1 MNTMLIGSGDISRLM
16 MGKNTDGHLSLL
28 RQFVSGIKPYRN
40 AKNSPVDALRTGAIL
55 EERYSLILPDDY
67 YPQYVV
73 QSKEMSVFKCSLDF
87 AKIENGSIV
96 DFEELKSLNF
106 DDFLNVEPYRG
117 TDIETYLPFILSKYK
132 KYYCQIQEQ
141 LYCTEIDSAN
151 LVFLAVYSYDDSEN
165 YIRDI
170 QENEYIKFRIPRDNN
185 VIEAIKERGTIFQQ
199 IKDYYENSAT

>member
-1 MNTMLIGSGDISRLM
+1 

-87 AKIENGSIV
+87 AKIENGNIV
-96 DFEELKSLNF
+96 DFDELKSLNF
-106 DDFLNVEPYRG
+106 DDFLNVEPYRE
-117 TDIETYLPFILSKYK
+117 TDIDTYLPFILSKYK
-132 KYYCQIQEQ
+132 KYYYQIQEQ
-141 LYCTEIDSAN
+141 LYCTEIESAN
-151 LVFLAVYSYDDSEN
+151 LVFLAVYSYEDSEN
-165 YIRDI
+165 YIRNI

-185 VIEAIKERGTIFQQ
+185 VIEAIKERGKIFQQ
-199 IKDYYENSAT
+199 IKDYYETVAT